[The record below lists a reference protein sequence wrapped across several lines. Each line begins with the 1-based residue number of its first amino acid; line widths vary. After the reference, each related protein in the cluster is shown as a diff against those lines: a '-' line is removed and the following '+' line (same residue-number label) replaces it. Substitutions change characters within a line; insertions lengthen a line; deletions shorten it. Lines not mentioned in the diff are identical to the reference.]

1 MDNNDKTE
9 KKEANKFPYRFIT
22 NYLPDALEYGNP
34 EEKDKSSK
42 FLLNRDTIEAG
53 KWDKGR

>member
-22 NYLPDALEYGNP
+22 NYLPDALEQGNP
-34 EEKDKSSK
+34 EEKNKSSK
-42 FLLNRDTIEAG
+42 FPLSRETIEDG
-53 KWDKGR
+53 KWNKGR